1 LFKILFK
8 NQEDVYEVY
17 AKQIFQSDLHGFI
30 EIEELLFGERSQ
42 VVVDPQEEKLKAEF
56 ADVKRSFIP
65 MYSVIRIDEVEKQGT
80 PKIRVGASGK
90 INSVTPFPT
99 HSLTPVE

>member
-1 LFKILFK
+1 M
-8 NQEDVYEVY
+8 YEVY

-65 MYSVIRIDEVEKQGT
+65 MYSIIRIDEVDKQGT
-80 PKIRVGASGK
+80 PKIRTGASGASG
-90 INSVTPFPT
+90 SVTPFPS
-99 HSLTPVE
+99 HSLTPSE